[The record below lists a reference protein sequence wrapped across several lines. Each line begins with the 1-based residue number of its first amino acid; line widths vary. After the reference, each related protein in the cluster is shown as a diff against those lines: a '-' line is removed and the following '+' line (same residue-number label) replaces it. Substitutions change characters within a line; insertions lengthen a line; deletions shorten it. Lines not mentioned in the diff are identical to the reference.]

1 MINRIILVGRATK
14 DAELKYTP
22 NGTASASLTLAC
34 ERPFKNAQGEKES
47 DFIPVVLWRQ
57 AAEFAAENV
66 KKGKLQAVE
75 GRLQVRN
82 YENNEGKRVY
92 ITEVVADNIRVLEWA
107 DSGRSNN
114 TGNNNNNASDPFGG
128 EGVPMDISDDDLP
141 F

>member
-1 MINRIILVGRATK
+1 MLNRVVLIGRATK

-22 NGTASASLTLAC
+22 NGTASATLTLAC

-57 AAEFAAENV
+57 AAEFAAEHV

-75 GRLQVRN
+75 GRIQVRN

-107 DSGRSNN
+107 DNGRTNDN
-114 TGNNNNNASDPFGG
+114 GNSADPFSG

>member
-1 MINRIILVGRATK
+1 MLNRVILIGRATK
-14 DAELKYTP
+14 EPELKYTP
-22 NGTASASLTLAC
+22 NGTATATFTLAC
-34 ERPFKNAQGEKES
+34 DRPFKNAQGEKES

-57 AAEFAAENV
+57 AAEFAAEHV

-75 GRLQVRN
+75 GRLQIRN

-107 DSGRSNN
+107 DSGRTNN
-114 TGNNNNNASDPFGG
+114 SNASDPFAGDS
-128 EGVPMDISDDDLP
+128 VPMDISDDDLP